1 MTITER
7 MKIAERREIAE
18 RMTIAEIMTIA
29 ERKILEQ
36 KVKTQKNDFLMTIKL
51 HIKANVISYFSTEG
65 KLFFTLLL
73 HLNCHSF

>member
-1 MTITER
+1 
-7 MKIAERREIAE
+7 
-18 RMTIAEIMTIA
+18 MTIA